1 MALPKVKVKVA
12 QSCLIL
18 PDPMD
23 YVIHRVLQAK
33 TLEWVAL
40 PPPGNLPNPGIEPM
54 SPALQADSLLTKT

>member
-23 YVIHRVLQAK
+23 SVIHRVLQAK
-33 TLEWVAL
+33 TLECVAL

>member
-12 QSCLIL
+12 QSYLIL

-23 YVIHRVLQAK
+23 YVMHRVLQAK

>member
-12 QSCLIL
+12 QSYLIL

-23 YVIHRVLQAK
+23 SVIHRVLQAK

>member
-12 QSCLIL
+12 QSYLIL

-23 YVIHRVLQAK
+23 SVIHRVLQAK
-33 TLEWVAL
+33 TLEWVSL

-54 SPALQADSLLTKT
+54 SPELQADSLLTKT

>member
-12 QSCLIL
+12 QSYLIL